1 MIDGRLESRQDS
13 WDLGA
18 VRFRRPFY
26 PIDMSTNAFVS
37 DSTQVAEP
45 NRAEVMA
52 ACPTAQSGARWF
64 YWIAGLSVVNT
75 ILIHS
80 GSDTSFIV
88 GLGFTLVADYLLK
101 AHMAIALVIDLI
113 AIGVFAGF
121 GFAALK
127 GQSWAFI
134 AGSVLYFLD
143 TFIYLSSES
152 WLAVGFHGFAL
163 FSIVRGYLAF
173 RGELKEAIRVAST
186 PAQPPLLVVEKTE

>member
-1 MIDGRLESRQDS
+1 
-13 WDLGA
+13 
-18 VRFRRPFY
+18 
-26 PIDMSTNAFVS
+26 MSTNAFVS
-37 DSTQVAEP
+37 DQSSAAEP

-52 ACPTAQSGARWF
+52 ACPAGQSGARWF

-101 AHMAIALVIDLI
+101 AYMAAALVIDLI
-113 AIGVFAGF
+113 AIGIFAGF

-134 AGSVLYFLD
+134 AGSVLYLLD
-143 TFIYLSSES
+143 SLIYVYSES

-173 RGELKEAIRVAST
+173 RADLNCARVAASMPAT
-186 PAQPPLLVVEKTE
+186 PAQPPLLSEKVD